1 MRLLCL
7 SALALFATAA
17 AAEDPPAVPAP
28 PPPAAP
34 APPPVAPA
42 PPAAPATPPATP
54 APDAVTP
61 PATPPPAQG
70 MLSIASEPTGA
81 KLFLDGADTGLST
94 PVVDFPVAPGAHTV
108 KLVGADGRELS
119 TEFTLE
125 AGGSLNLNLT
135 LPEPAPVAPPPPPE
149 VTPPPPPPPPA
160 APEAPAPSLAPEQWT
175 WMTVAGWTG
184 LGLGTIGLLSGAVV
198 LTTPSDMDA
207 GTLGFGLFGT
217 GVGLVIG
224 GGVLLYLDTELADAQ
239 AAPAAPAR

>member
-7 SALALFATAA
+7 TAAALLAAASA
-17 AAEDPPAVPAP
+17 AAEDKPAT

-34 APPPVAPA
+34 AAPA
-42 PPAAPATPPATP
+42 PAAPAT
-54 APDAVTP
+54 DAATP
-61 PATPPPAQG
+61 PATPPPAAQG
-70 MLSIASEPTGA
+70 MLSVSSEPTGA
-81 KLFLDGADTGLST
+81 KLFLDGADTGLAT

-108 KLVGADGRELS
+108 KLVGVDGRELS

-135 LPEPAPVAPPPPPE
+135 LPEAVAPPPPKPEEPKPE
-149 VTPPPPPPPPA
+149 VKAPPPVPETPEPA
-160 APEAPAPSLAPEQWT
+160 APSIAPEQWT

-198 LTTPSDMDA
+198 LTTPTDMDA
-207 GTLGFGLFGT
+207 NTLGFGLFGT

-239 AAPAAPAR
+239 AAPAAAPAR

>member
-7 SALALFATAA
+7 SALALLTAASA
-17 AAEDPPAVPAP
+17 AAEDKPATPT
-28 PPPAAP
+28 PAAP
-34 APPPVAPA
+34 APVAPA
-42 PPAAPATPPATP
+42 PAAPAAETAAPPATPPAT
-54 APDAVTP
+54 
-61 PATPPPAQG
+61 QG
-70 MLSIASEPTGA
+70 MLSVSSDPTGA
-81 KLFLDGADTGLST
+81 KLFIDGVDSGLAT

-125 AGGSLNLNLT
+125 AGGSLTLNLT
-135 LPEPAPVAPPPPPE
+135 LPEAAPVAPKPEEVKPE
-149 VTPPPPPPPPA
+149 VKAPVPETPEP
-160 APEAPAPSLAPEQWT
+160 PAPSIAPDHWT

-198 LTTPSDMDA
+198 LTTPTDMDA

-239 AAPAAPAR
+239 AAPAAAAAR